1 MLYDI
6 SCKTRLKLSPPWITY
21 LNKIIAL
28 FDCDPGITVSYD
40 NSAPSVTL
48 TINDGDKHAAI
59 RKLLAEEVN
68 YGGVLL
74 KVNTEGPLSN
84 IAFTSNKELFDAAFA
99 GNPAYVKAVSID
111 NIFST
116 FTYVVFKNYVVQFFN
131 DNLDDL
137 YGNVSTL
144 YQYIAE
150 DLFWGANLK
159 SVAYCT
165 DVEHAI
171 QNAPKQWP

>member
-1 MLYDI
+1 MICDTPCEI
-6 SCKTRLKLSPPWITY
+6 RLKLSPPWITCV
-21 LNKIIAL
+21 NMIIAL

-40 NSAPSVTL
+40 DSEPSVTL
-48 TINDGDKHAAI
+48 SINDGDKHAAI
-59 RKLLAEEVN
+59 RKLLSEESN
-68 YGGVLL
+68 YGGVVL
-74 KVNTEGPLSN
+74 KIKTDGPLSN
-84 IAFTSNKELFDAAFA
+84 IMFTSNKELFDVAFA
-99 GNPAYVKAVSID
+99 GNPAYVKAVPVDSV
-111 NIFST
+111 FGT

-150 DLFWGANLK
+150 DLFWGADLK

-165 DVEHAI
+165 DVERAI
-171 QNAPKQWP
+171 ANAPKQWP